1 MFIWVARIIMAI
13 LAIVVIFW
21 IFQIIRAIRKD
32 RVSPSMQAARDEQ
45 ERLTEAEGKLAQR
58 ALNVQKYGLETVLG
72 WEREHQTNLRI
83 AETQRIAKEAELR
96 ELSWWKRHR
105 PGKDASLLIFLIPF
119 YIALSTIFA
128 LVGDIPLWPPKYLLG
143 TLILVTICGLL
154 PAIIA
159 YATAHPRASFKIKL
173 LDSMLVGLVLG
184 LMLASLVLFAGTI
197 SESIPMG
204 PLDMGPCN
212 KGAPWNC

>member
-1 MFIWVARIIMAI
+1 MAI

-21 IFQIIRAIRKD
+21 IFQLIRAVRD
-32 RVSPSMQAARDEQ
+32 SRVSPRMQAARDEQ
-45 ERLTEAEGKLAQR
+45 ERITEAAGKRAQR
-58 ALNVQKYGLETVLG
+58 ALNVQNYGLETVLG
-72 WEREHQTNLRI
+72 WEREYQTNLRTP
-83 AETQRIAKEAELR
+83 ETQRIAKEAERRALP
-96 ELSWWKRHR
+96 WWVRHR
-105 PGKDASLLIFLIPF
+105 TGKDASLLVFLIPF

-128 LVGDIPLWPPKYLLG
+128 LVGDIPLWPPRYLLG
-143 TLILVTICGLL
+143 TLILVTICGLF

-173 LDSMLVGLVLG
+173 LDSMLVGLILG